1 MTEASPLSRTSALRA
16 SRDLHELHLPA
27 ANLRG
32 RRIRVSSDRRKT
44 MNIELETRIKD
55 TVRRFILSSIAI
67 TKLDDDD
74 NLFESGIVNSL
85 FAVQLMTYIE
95 KTFSIE
101 VGMDDLDIENF
112 KSLNATTAFVL
123 KKNGQR
129 NG

>member
-1 MTEASPLSRTSALRA
+1 
-16 SRDLHELHLPA
+16 
-27 ANLRG
+27 
-32 RRIRVSSDRRKT
+32 
-44 MNIELETRIKD
+44 MNAGEENVIKETVK
-55 TVRRFILSSIAI
+55 RFILSSINF
-67 TKLDDDD
+67 TLLKDDD

-85 FAVQLMTYIE
+85 FAVQLMTFIE

-123 KKNGQR
+123 KKNGRR